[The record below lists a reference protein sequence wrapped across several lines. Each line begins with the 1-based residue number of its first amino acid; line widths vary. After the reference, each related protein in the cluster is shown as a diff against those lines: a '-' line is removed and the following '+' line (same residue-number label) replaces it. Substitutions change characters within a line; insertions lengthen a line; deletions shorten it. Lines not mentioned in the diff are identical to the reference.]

1 MAAIPTSTSQL
12 IENKIKT
19 LNDLA
24 NLLDQFPQCGA
35 PHDLTSIILITVLGS
50 AQHITNSIPED
61 YINRPLLIAFHKF
74 YNSLSR
80 VIELQSPN
88 PSIVRSKLQPL
99 LEEISKR
106 INLHQ

>member
-1 MAAIPTSTSQL
+1 MAATSTSINQL

-24 NLLDQFPQCGA
+24 NLLDQYPQCEV
-35 PHDLTSIILITVLGS
+35 PHDLTSVFLITILGS
-50 AQHITNSIPED
+50 AKQITTSIPED

-74 YNSLSR
+74 YQSLSK
-80 VIELQSPN
+80 VIEQQTSN
-88 PSIVRSKLQPL
+88 PSLIRSKLQPL
-99 LEEISKR
+99 LEEISRR